1 MPSPLPGVRLVAT
14 WRTVRHLPPGVLSVR
29 RRLASWPRSYFDVAS
44 ENDVSDEI
52 HVEATST
59 DGATRSTS
67 RVLTARDTAR
77 AHKQV
82 GGSSG
87 STRVRWVELVD
98 LRRLVHGEVLTCRS
112 KYLRVDQ
119 RRVRNKGLSQQNG
132 GCVYKQRGAL
142 PSQPGWEAP
151 CALSFQMPPSGR
163 TTGARPSPATSAR
176 RPGTQTPQTLVPP
189 VPPTGP
195 IALGAGGTN

>member
-1 MPSPLPGVRLVAT
+1 MRTSLPATRDRRFFSYPWPRTQLLPCWIGCENGVGSERALDRCTNSHATSLPWVLFVPSPLPGVRLVAT
-14 WRTVRHLPPGVLSVR
+14 WPTVRHLPPGVLSVR

-52 HVEATST
+52 DVDGTST

-87 STRVRWVELVD
+87 STRVRWVELLD

-112 KYLRVDQ
+112 EE
-119 RRVRNKGLSQQNG
+119 G
-132 GCVYKQRGAL
+132 
-142 PSQPGWEAP
+142 
-151 CALSFQMPPSGR
+151 
-163 TTGARPSPATSAR
+163 
-176 RPGTQTPQTLVPP
+176 
-189 VPPTGP
+189 
-195 IALGAGGTN
+195 